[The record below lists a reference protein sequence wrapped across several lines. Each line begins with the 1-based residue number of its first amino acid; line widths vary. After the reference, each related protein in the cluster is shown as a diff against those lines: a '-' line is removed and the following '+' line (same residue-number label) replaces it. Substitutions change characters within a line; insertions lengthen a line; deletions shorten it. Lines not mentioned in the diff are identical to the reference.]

1 MRFPIFI
8 LVALCALPCAAQE
21 RVFRASSNDFEQDR
35 RLNSLE
41 QRVSTLEATPVSQP
55 AKPKQAYVPA
65 SMASK
70 PVEAKPA
77 ASKPYAVITIETLPG
92 CEPCNR
98 WKSKEAKELRA
109 QGWTVIETSLTSSS
123 SAPFFRVCIGDKCY
137 SYSGFMSHGALR
149 AIVDSARG
157 GSQQAR
163 AYQPVQSSRY
173 TTTELRGMIHQARP
187 GGWRGPVYADV
198 SPRSSVWQ
206 HLVGPEHGFSSSQV
220 NGLSQEE
227 ALILHDLAPRHGNQ
241 IFPTYRNN

>member
-1 MRFPIFI
+1 MRIAIALI
-8 LVALCALPCAAQE
+8 LLFAALPCVAQE
-21 RVFRASSNDFEQDR
+21 RVFHALSID
-35 RLNSLE
+35 LE
-41 QRVSTLEATPVSQP
+41 QNDRLDALEARLSELECQPDVVQAANHFPVPMKQP
-55 AKPKQAYVPA
+55 VKIAPSVR
-65 SMASK
+65 
-70 PVEAKPA
+70 V
-77 ASKPYAVITIETLPG
+77 KPYAVITIETLPG
-92 CEPCNR
+92 CPPCER

-137 SYSGFMSHGALR
+137 SHSGFMSHGALR

-163 AYQPVQSSRY
+163 AYQPVPSSRY

-187 GGWRGPVYADV
+187 GGWAGPIYADV
-198 SPRSSVWQ
+198 SPRSMVWQ

-220 NGLSQEE
+220 NGLSQDE

-241 IFPTYRNN
+241 IFPQR